1 MIETVGL
8 TKRYAS
14 VTAVR
19 NLSLSLDRGEIFG
32 FLGPNG
38 AGKTTTM
45 KMIAGLLKPTA
56 GSIRIGSWDPV
67 TSPCEAKRIMGFIP
81 DRPFLYG
88 KLTGREFL
96 CFIGKLYGVE
106 PERMRRRIGWLTDL
120 FEMQSY
126 ANELI
131 EGYSHGMKQRL
142 VMSAALMHEPQVL
155 IVDEPMV
162 GLDPKGASLV
172 KQLFRSL
179 RNGGVTIF
187 MSTHTLEIAEEM
199 CDRIGIIN
207 EGTLIAVGTVQ
218 QLRAATGGTAEK
230 LESIFFRLTGEDN
243 ARDDQ
248 PPAGARG

>member
-1 MIETVGL
+1 MIQTTGL

-14 VTAVR
+14 VTAVH
-19 NLSLSLDRGEIFG
+19 NLTLALNPGEIFG

-45 KMIAGLLKPTA
+45 KMIAGLVKPTA
-56 GSIRIGSWDPV
+56 GAIRVGAWDPI
-67 TSPCEAKRIMGFIP
+67 TQPCEAKQIMGFIP

-96 CFIGKLYGVE
+96 SFIGKIYGID
-106 PERMRRRIGWLTDL
+106 PAHMNNRITRMIDL

-126 ANELI
+126 AGELI

-142 VMSAALMHEPQVL
+142 VMSAALLHQPRVL

-162 GLDPKGASLV
+162 GLDPKGATLV
-172 KQLFRSL
+172 KQIFRSL
-179 RNGGVTIF
+179 RNDGVTIF

-207 EGTLIAVGTVQ
+207 EGALIAVGTMQ
-218 QLRAATGGTAEK
+218 QLRAATGGTADK
-230 LESIFFRLTGEDN
+230 LEAIFFRLTGEQTPYDVGSSL
-243 ARDDQ
+243 AER
-248 PPAGARG
+248 